1 MKPNPIL
8 EEVWRV
14 KDQLAREAGYDIN
27 RYCEQLGA
35 WSAAHP
41 HTGPRVRNAEEL
53 RRLLDATERRHGEE
67 SALVLNDAP
76 PRKERRG

>member
-1 MKPNPIL
+1 MKANPIL

-14 KDQLAREAGYDIN
+14 KDELAREAGYDIN
-27 RYCEQLGA
+27 RYCEQLQA

-53 RRLLDATERRHGEE
+53 RRLLDATERRRAEE
-67 SALVLNDAP
+67 SAVVLNDALP
-76 PRKERRG
+76 HKES